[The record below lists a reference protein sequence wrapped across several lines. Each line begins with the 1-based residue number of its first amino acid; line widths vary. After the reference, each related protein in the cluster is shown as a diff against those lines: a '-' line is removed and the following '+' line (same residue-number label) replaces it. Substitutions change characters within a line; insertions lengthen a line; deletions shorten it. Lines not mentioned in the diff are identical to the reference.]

1 LISLSGV
8 TAIHYRDLVGGKM
21 EISLKGKVSI
31 VTGAGQGIGKA
42 IALALAR
49 SGSDV
54 TIVDVNIDQ
63 ANQTASEASAL
74 GVRSFAQKVDVSD
87 FSAVAQAVQQVVDR
101 FERVDILVNNAG
113 VTRDALI
120 MRMKPE
126 DWDFVL
132 GVNLKGTFNYTS
144 ACLPKMV
151 KQRAGRI
158 VNVASVMGLIG
169 NPGQANYSASKAGVI
184 GLTRTT
190 AKEVASRGINVNAVA
205 PGFIES
211 AMTQK
216 LADSVRAEILKRIPL
231 GDTGKPEDVASAVL
245 FLVSDLARY
254 VTGHVLVVDGGM
266 IE

>member
-1 LISLSGV
+1 
-8 TAIHYRDLVGGKM
+8 M
-21 EISLKGKVSI
+21 EISLKGKVAI
-31 VTGAGQGIGKA
+31 VTGGGQGIGKA
-42 IALALAR
+42 IAMELAR

-54 TIVDVNIDQ
+54 AVVDVNEEQ
-63 ANQTASEASAL
+63 ARQAGEEIRAL
-74 GVRSFAQKVDVSD
+74 GVRSLAQKVDVSD
-87 FSAVAQAVQQVVDR
+87 FTAVIAAVQEVVDHLGR
-101 FERVDILVNNAG
+101 IDILVNNAG
-113 VTRDALI
+113 VTRDTLLL
-120 MRMKPE
+120 RMKPE

-132 GVNLKGTFNYTS
+132 GVNLKGTFNYT
-144 ACLPKMV
+144 AAVLPKMV
-151 KQRAGRI
+151 KQRDGRI

-216 LADSVRAEILKRIPL
+216 LPEAARAEILKRIPM
-231 GDTGKPEDVASAVL
+231 GRTGQPADVAGAVV

-254 VTGHVLVVDGGM
+254 VTGHVLVIDGGLV
-266 IE
+266 E

>member
-1 LISLSGV
+1 
-8 TAIHYRDLVGGKM
+8 M

-31 VTGAGQGIGKA
+31 VTGAGQGIGRTV
-42 IALALAR
+42 ALELAR

-54 TIVDVNIDQ
+54 AVVDVNIEQ
-63 ANQTASEASAL
+63 ARQAAEEISSF
-74 GVRSFAQKVDVSD
+74 GVRSLAQKVDVSD
-87 FSAVAQAVQQVVDR
+87 SAAVVTAVQEVMDGLGR
-101 FERVDILVNNAG
+101 IDILVNNAG
-113 VTRDALI
+113 VTRDTLI
-120 MRMKPE
+120 LRMKPE

-132 GVNLKGTFNYTS
+132 GVNLKGTFNYT
-144 ACLPKMV
+144 AAVLPKMV
-151 KQRAGRI
+151 KQRDGHI

-216 LADSVRAEILKRIPL
+216 MTEAARSEVFKRIPM
-231 GDTGKPEDVASAVL
+231 GRAGQPADVAGAVL

-254 VTGHVLVVDGGM
+254 ITGHVLVVDGGLV
-266 IE
+266 E